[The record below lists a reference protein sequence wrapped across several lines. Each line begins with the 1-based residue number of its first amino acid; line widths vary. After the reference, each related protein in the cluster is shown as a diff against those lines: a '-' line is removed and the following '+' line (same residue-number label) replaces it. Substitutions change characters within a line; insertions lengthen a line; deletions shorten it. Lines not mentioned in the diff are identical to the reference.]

1 MSGVLAGLVGA
12 QHSEASTAVVAHRQP
27 RLEVEGVT
35 VSFPVD
41 ARSRRRGTF
50 PAVDSVSLRLEPG
63 EVLGLVGESGCGK
76 TTLARCVAGLVP
88 ADAGRIA
95 VDGVELPARRSA
107 EQHRSVQI
115 VFQDPFSSLN
125 PRLTIRQVLRELLRV
140 HGLVPGAGVDG
151 RCRELMALVGL
162 PDDALD
168 RYPSAFSGGQRQ
180 RLAIARALAVEPLT
194 LIADEAVSALD
205 VSVQASIL
213 QLFESIRARM
223 GVSILFVSHN
233 LAAVRHLCDRVAV
246 MYLGRIVEV
255 ASSDQIFGSPR
266 HPYTQALIAAAL
278 RISAE
283 AGPRVRL
290 AGEPPSPLD
299 RPAGCAFRGRC
310 IRAEAACAS
319 RPPELVEI
327 TGRPAHLAAC
337 FFADGS
343 SEDGAK

>member
-1 MSGVLAGLVGA
+1 M
-12 QHSEASTAVVAHRQP
+12 
-27 RLEVEGVT
+27 T

-41 ARSRRRGTF
+41 AKSSRRGRF
-50 PAVDSVSLRLEPG
+50 PAVDSVSLRVEPG

-76 TTLARCVAGLVP
+76 TTLARCIAGLVAP
-88 ADAGRIA
+88 DAGRIA
-95 VDGVELPARRSA
+95 VDGAELAARRSA
-107 EQHRSVQI
+107 EQRRSVQI

-140 HGLVPGAGVDG
+140 HGLVSRDGIDG

-180 RLAIARALAVEPLT
+180 RLAIARALAVEPLV

-205 VSVQASIL
+205 VSIQATIL
-213 QLFESIRARM
+213 PLFDSIRLRT
-223 GVSILFVSHN
+223 GVSVLFVSHN

-255 ASSDQIFGSPR
+255 APSDQLFGSPR
-266 HPYTQALIAAAL
+266 HPYTQALIAAAP

-283 AGPRVRL
+283 GGSRVRL
-290 AGEPPSPLD
+290 TGEPPSPLD
-299 RPAGCAFRGRC
+299 QPSGCAFRGRC
-310 IRAEAACAS
+310 VRAEAACAS
-319 RPPELVEI
+319 RPPELLEL
-327 TGRPAHLAAC
+327 TGGPSHLAAC
-337 FFADGS
+337 FFADGFS
-343 SEDGAK
+343 DGEAK